1 MSCKMVFFLAAC
13 DPQVSNVII
22 KAVEDAIAMV
32 SKVLFQSFQ
41 AEFQVPTGMDSSLFY
56 YDFNIIAGVM
66 IIKYRAF
73 HVAGTSDVQS
83 ASDSNDA
90 ERCNPD
96 YSGFHHDMLP
106 NGAPFI

>member
-1 MSCKMVFFLAAC
+1 MVFFLAAC

-32 SKVLFQSFQ
+32 SKVLFQPFQ